1 MEGHAVLCAFPAP
14 GRVSLNLSPR
24 RAAAAHPG
32 PELANRFSPVYI
44 SPMCNLYSQTRNV
57 EAIRRLFRISD
68 NRASRIDPQPA
79 IFPGWTAPVIRK
91 AEDGERELLPMS
103 WGFVLL
109 QPGKA
114 PRRVTNV
121 RDDKILTSK
130 FWRPSFEQRRCLVP
144 ASSYCEP
151 DSGKPARWHWF
162 AVNGDEDRRLFA
174 FPGIWQRWKGPV
186 KKDGPNVEIDVYS
199 FMTTAPNALTDSIN
213 HERMPVLLSE
223 EADFETWLSGSGRSL
238 RAGRSF
244 DPAPC
249 GSCSRGSRRRLLRL
263 RVLPQAIECRGG
275 AGKTDLART

>member
-1 MEGHAVLCAFPAP
+1 
-14 GRVSLNLSPR
+14 
-24 RAAAAHPG
+24 
-32 PELANRFSPVYI
+32 
-44 SPMCNLYSQTRNV
+44 MCNLYSQTRNV

-68 NRASRIDPQPA
+68 NRASRIDTQPA

-91 AEDGERELLPMS
+91 AEDGEREMLPMS

-151 DSGKPARWHWF
+151 DSGKPAKWHSF
-162 AVNGDEDRRLFA
+162 AVNGDEERRLFA
-174 FPGIWQRWKGPV
+174 FPGIWQRGKGPV

-213 HERMPVLLSE
+213 HERMPGAQRGRGVRDLASLEPYRRWDDWVSR
-223 EADFETWLSGSGRSL
+223 GSGRNRPSADL
-238 RAGRSF
+238 I
-244 DPAPC
+244 D
-249 GSCSRGSRRRLLRL
+249 SRPLLNAT
-263 RVLPQAIECRGG
+263 PWGP
-275 AGKTDLART
+275 